1 MDTVYPILGTVSINL
16 TPQNLLDELSL
27 VLAGGSLFFLS
38 TQFGDLQVNMS
49 FGPNRVLEIVAQPL
63 DSPGPGDT
71 DVSLP
76 MVFSGDRWLLT
87 SPVDLSAM
95 YTSGWRNIQ
104 FRVTMIDNSVE
115 GAPSFSGL
123 LGGGGPVRTELTLYA
138 PPIINN
144 MATGLYFDHVF
155 AATAGQTLSFE
166 ILGELGVSGIAFDE
180 SIIIEVPK
188 EQMSKVLGYRTNWLL
203 GAPGATGTTG
213 FVGETY
219 YQPQP
224 AVVLALGSVLGPW
237 LDSLAK
243 GLTGLTLGPEDPAG
257 TTYHSNLDN
266 KISGD
271 RSSECESLVLNFQ
284 NIAGFTYH
292 DGVAATDYL
301 SQIPPEAIASY
312 KLSAIAAES
321 LSTVV
326 GDIAVVPAAGATMAE
341 TGVSG
346 AVQSLFEQAVAAGMI
361 QAGETATAEL
371 NAVVLTDVDTY
382 GSVLSAG
389 DKKVYGAQF
398 AAEQSLTIYVQ
409 YSLTKSRKYDLQTAV
424 LAAVAGTTGATAAA
438 EVVFGGV
445 TFALPTSMVEVSTP
459 VTQTYQINLVAV

>member
-1 MDTVYPILGTVSINL
+1 MAIVYPTSGNQISVNL
-16 TPQNLLDELSL
+16 TPQNVLTELSFIHN
-27 VLAGGSLFFLS
+27 GGSLFFASSGGGVINMSLPTGTTFIVTAKHPIDPALDIGLS
-38 TQFGDLQVNMS
+38 MS
-49 FGPNRVLEIVAQPL
+49 FG
-63 DSPGPGDT
+63 
-71 DVSLP
+71 
-76 MVFSGDRWLLT
+76 GDRWALT
-87 SPVDLSAM
+87 APVDLSSM
-95 YTSGWRNIQ
+95 YT
-104 FRVTMIDNSVE
+104 
-115 GAPSFSGL
+115 GATTITFFLNLFQPPGTS
-123 LGGGGPVRTELTLYA
+123 LGGTLGQNPGEGVAYALELTLYA

-155 AATAGQTLSFE
+155 AASAGQTLSFE

-188 EQMSKVLGYRTNWLL
+188 EEMSKVLGYRTNWLL

-243 GLTGLTLGPEDPAG
+243 GLTGVTLGPEDPAG
-257 TTYHSNLDN
+257 TTYHSDLNN
-266 KISGD
+266 TVAGD

-341 TGVSG
+341 SGVSG

-371 NAVVLTDVDTY
+371 NAEVLTGVDTY
-382 GSVLSAG
+382 GMVLSAG

>member
-1 MDTVYPILGTVSINL
+1 
-16 TPQNLLDELSL
+16 
-27 VLAGGSLFFLS
+27 
-38 TQFGDLQVNMS
+38 
-49 FGPNRVLEIVAQPL
+49 
-63 DSPGPGDT
+63 
-71 DVSLP
+71 
-76 MVFSGDRWLLT
+76 
-87 SPVDLSAM
+87 
-95 YTSGWRNIQ
+95 
-104 FRVTMIDNSVE
+104 
-115 GAPSFSGL
+115 
-123 LGGGGPVRTELTLYA
+123 
-138 PPIINN
+138 

-155 AATAGQTLSFE
+155 AASAGQTLSFE

-243 GLTGLTLGPEDPAG
+243 GLTGVTLGPEDAAG
-257 TTYHSNLDN
+257 TTYHSDLNN
-266 KISGD
+266 TVAGD
-271 RSSECESLVLNFQ
+271 RSSKCESLVLNFQ

-292 DGVAATDYL
+292 DAAAGELSSQTDYL

-341 TGVSG
+341 SGVSG

-361 QAGETATAEL
+361 QAGETATSDLSVEA
-371 NAVVLTDVDTY
+371 LTVGTY

-398 AAEQSLTIYVQ
+398 KAEQSLTIYVQ

-424 LAAVAGTTGATAAA
+424 LGALAVGSTGTSGATAAA